1 MKHKPRRCLEAGVK
15 SDKERVVASSL
26 KNVLLCLHPVY
37 VFVVSHQLL
46 LYHFHGVYP
55 LGGLQLNHENLGVG
69 ATSDHLDEVE
79 VCEGDHVG
87 LLLAASSPLL
97 LSPHMNWVVGELRRW
112 QHRLLGGDI
121 LRVSRPPRHRRHAPG
136 IADDAAELV
145 ALLVDEQPALDA
157 LEALPAQAPD
167 AVMAVRAR
175 SLPVEPL
182 GLKTGKCCFWQWQGC
197 NNWFVVSF
205 GCKSYISWLQDGEP
219 SSSKICFPNPPM
231 GRTKH
236 PTWLGAPWPI

>member
-1 MKHKPRRCLEAGVK
+1 MEHKPRRCLEAGVK

-97 LSPHMNWVVGELRRW
+97 LSLHVNRVVGELGRW
-112 QHRLLGGDI
+112 QHRLLWGDV
-121 LRVSRPPRHRRHAPG
+121 LRVSRPSRHRCHAPS
-136 IADDAAELV
+136 IADDAAEFV

-182 GLKTGKCCFWQWQGC
+182 RLKTGNCCFWQWQGC
-197 NNWFVVSF
+197 KNWFVVSF
-205 GCKSYISWLQDGEP
+205 GCQSYIRWLKDSEP
-219 SSSKICFPNPPM
+219 SSSKVCFPNPPM
-231 GRTKH
+231 RRTKH
-236 PTWLGAPWPI
+236 PT